1 MAKKKYR
8 RYSPE
13 FKRHALKRASEDGV
27 YGAPKVTAELKEEG
41 HQCGRH
47 KVARLMRT
55 ASLKYSRIA
64 DIPGAAPR

>member
-27 YGAPKVTAELKEEG
+27 VNEVVIGGEG
-41 HQCGRH
+41 LY
-47 KVARLMRT
+47 A
-55 ASLKYSRIA
+55 
-64 DIPGAAPR
+64 GAAGTIHDTQFGHEQPAFPPLGGFIAGVIR